1 MGQTVVL
8 ECLGNIE
15 GSRFLDGRTGGRAG
29 LAPSNISSYS
39 GTFWDLEKLSDGTY
53 SFKCLG
59 ASIPRDGAAYLDG
72 RTGDGSVGL
81 ASNTNPPYTG
91 THWQLNQD
99 SDGFFTI
106 VCQGNVPGN
115 RYLDGRT
122 HDGSVGLAPNTDPP
136 FTGTRWAIY
145 TKLSL

>member
-1 MGQTVVL
+1 M
-8 ECLGNIE
+8 
-15 GSRFLDGRTGGRAG
+15 
-29 LAPSNISSYS
+29 
-39 GTFWDLEKLSDGTY
+39 EKLSDGTY

-59 ASIPRDGAAYLDG
+59 TSIPRDAAAYLDG

-81 ASNTNPPYTG
+81 APNTDPPYTG

-106 VCQGNVPGN
+106 VCKGNLPGN

-122 HDGSVGLAPNTDPP
+122 GDGSVGLAPNTNLPY
-136 FTGTRWAIY
+136 TGTRWALY